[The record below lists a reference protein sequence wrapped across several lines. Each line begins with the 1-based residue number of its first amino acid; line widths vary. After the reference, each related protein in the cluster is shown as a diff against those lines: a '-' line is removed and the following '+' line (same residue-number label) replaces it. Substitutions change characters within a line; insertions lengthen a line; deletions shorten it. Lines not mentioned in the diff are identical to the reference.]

1 MILQKMLFFI
11 NGIQFFYQSLN
22 VLDSRISGLR
32 FYKDKLAID
41 ENVYWILLFT
51 VLILKKNC
59 AVIVNVFNQ

>member
-22 VLDSRISGLR
+22 VFDSRFSGLR

-41 ENVYWILLFT
+41 ENVY
-51 VLILKKNC
+51 
-59 AVIVNVFNQ
+59 